1 MVFSVIFSFA
11 DVITVGLCLYIPIN
25 YIHYY
30 NRKSCSYQGFT
41 QELVVERRNVLLAL
55 HDYLHSCDDKERK
68 WWLYKRRSLG
78 LAERL
83 LLIAKLEQDKK
94 LRKKFCDKS
103 NKVYSCGEVLQFK
116 KEPDGKHMKL
126 YQAYFCKDRLC
137 AMCQWRR
144 QLKVTFQ
151 MRKTIEEALIE
162 YPGSRF
168 LFLTLTVKS
177 VKGDDLRKTLQAMN
191 KAFRNMIRW
200 KKVNVD
206 LLGFVRSAEVTVNK
220 QTMMYHPHLH
230 VLLMVR
236 PSYFKGGHY
245 FNHKQWQAMWK
256 KAMKLDYDP
265 MVNIQVI
272 KPNSKRQDGQTILSA
287 VAEVGKYQVKPTTY
301 LTADKPQDALIIK
314 TLEKQLKNSRMVT
327 YGLVLKDI
335 NKKLFKDD
343 NANSDDA
350 DLIKVNDD
358 DNGIKATAE
367 IVTAK
372 WNTFVKNYVILSK

>member
-1 MVFSVIFSFA
+1 M
-11 DVITVGLCLYIPIN
+11 
-25 YIHYY
+25 
-30 NRKSCSYQGFT
+30 
-41 QELVVERRNVLLAL
+41 VERRKLLLAL
-55 HDYLHSCDDKERK
+55 HDYVHSSDDKERS

-83 LLIAKLEQDKK
+83 LLIAESEQEEHIKQKLE
-94 LRKKFCDKS
+94 
-103 NKVYSCGEVLQFK
+103 NKAQTVRTCGNVLEFRR
-116 KEPDGKHMKL
+116 EADGKHMRL
-126 YQAYFCKDRLC
+126 FRAFFCKDRLC

-144 QLKVTFQ
+144 QLKVTYQ
-151 MRKTIEEALIE
+151 MRKTIEKALIE

-168 LFLTLTVKS
+168 LFLTLTVKN

-191 KAFRNMIRW
+191 KGFRNMIRW
-200 KKVNVD
+200 KKVSVD

-220 QTMMYHPHLH
+220 KTMMYHPHLH
-230 VLLMVR
+230 ILLMVR

-272 KPNSKRQDGQTILSA
+272 KPNAKRQDGQTILSA

-314 TLEKQLKNSRMVT
+314 TLEEQLRNSRMVT
-327 YGLVLKDI
+327 YGLALKKI
-335 NKKLFKDD
+335 NKELFKDD
-343 NANSDDA
+343 DANSDNA
-350 DLIKVNDD
+350 DLVNVDD
-358 DNGIKATAE
+358 GNGIETTAE
-367 IVTAK
+367 IVTAT
-372 WNTFVKNYVILSK
+372 WNTAVKNYVILEK

>member
-1 MVFSVIFSFA
+1 MRV
-11 DVITVGLCLYIPIN
+11 
-25 YIHYY
+25 
-30 NRKSCSYQGFT
+30 
-41 QELVVERRNVLLAL
+41 L
-55 HDYLHSCDDKERK
+55 HDYLHDSDDKERK
-68 WWLYKRRSLG
+68 WWLYKRQSLG

-83 LLIAKLEQDKK
+83 LLIAESKQEMEIQQKFNSRADSVLTCGDV
-94 LRKKFCDKS
+94 LR
-103 NKVYSCGEVLQFK
+103 FK

-151 MRKTIEEALIE
+151 MRRTIEQALIE

-168 LFLTLTVKS
+168 LFLTLTIRS
-177 VKGDDLRKTLQAMN
+177 VKGDELRNALRSMN
-191 KAFRNMIRW
+191 VAFRNMIRW
-200 KKVNVD
+200 KKVKAD

-220 QTMMYHPHLH
+220 NTMMYHPHLH

-245 FNHKQWQAMWK
+245 FSHSEWQSMWK

-272 KPNSKRQDGQTILSA
+272 KPNSKRKNSQTILSA

-301 LTADKPQDALIIK
+301 LTADKPQDALIIE
-314 TLEKQLKNSRMVT
+314 TLERELKNSRMVT
-327 YGLVLKDI
+327 YGLALKDI
-335 NKKLFKDD
+335 NKRLFKDD
-343 NANSDDA
+343 DASSDNA
-350 DLIKVNDD
+350 DLIHVDD
-358 DNGIKATAE
+358 DDSIKATAE
-367 IVTAK
+367 TVTAT
-372 WNTFVKNYVILSK
+372 WNSKIKNYVIFNK